1 MMRNL
6 TDFVSDRANAVDA
19 SGIRR
24 VFDLA
29 ARMKNP
35 INFSIGL
42 PDFDVPNPAKQAAC
56 DAIWAGHN
64 KYTPTQ
70 GIEPLR
76 RKLREKL
83 EAEIGSFKDR
93 NWDVLVTGGV
103 AGGLVL
109 SILALVNP
117 GDEVVFLDPYFVM
130 YQQVTK
136 LAGGTPVAV
145 DSYPDFRFD
154 ATAVEK
160 RITPRTK
167 LLMLNSPGNPTGA
180 VLSDAEIA
188 AAVALAKKHDLILI
202 SDEIYDPFLYDARPT
217 SPAKLYD
224 RTILLRGFSK
234 TYGMTGWRL
243 GYAAGPSE
251 LLAELAKLQQYTFT
265 CAPAPFQH
273 AAITA
278 LDISVGDH
286 VAAYRRK
293 RDIVFDTLG
302 KAFNLTRPAG
312 AFYAFC
318 EVPPRLGITASQ
330 FVEKAIEKNI
340 LIIPGSVF
348 SGRDTHFRLSYA
360 VEDGKLRTGCK
371 ILAGSC

>member
-1 MMRNL
+1 MRQL
-6 TDFVSDRANAVDA
+6 ADFVSDRANAVDA

-29 ARMKNP
+29 AKMKDP

-42 PDFDVPNPAKQAAC
+42 PDFDVPDPAKQAAC
-56 DAIWAGHN
+56 DAIRAGHN
-64 KYTPTQ
+64 RYTPTQ

-83 EAEIGSFKDR
+83 EPEIGSFSER
-93 NWDVLVTGGV
+93 GWDVLVTGGV

-117 GDEVVFLDPYFVM
+117 GDEVIFLDPYFVM
-130 YQQVTK
+130 YQQVTR

-154 ATAVEK
+154 AAKVEA

-180 VLSDAEIA
+180 VLSDAEISS
-188 AAVALAKKHDLILI
+188 AVALAKKHDLILI
-202 SDEIYDPFLYDARPT
+202 TDEIYDPFLYDARPA
-217 SPAKLYD
+217 SPAKSYE
-224 RTILLRGFSK
+224 RSILLRGFSK

-243 GYAAGPSE
+243 GYAAGP
-251 LLAELAKLQQYTFT
+251 AEVINQLAKLQQYTFT

-273 AAITA
+273 AAVTA
-278 LDISVGDH
+278 LDISVADH

-293 RDIVFDTLG
+293 RDIVMQTLG
-302 KAFNLTRPAG
+302 QAFNLVKPGG

-318 EVPPRLGITASQ
+318 EVPPRLGLTATQ
-330 FVEKAIEKNI
+330 FVEKAIEKNV
-340 LIIPGSVF
+340 LIIPGNVF

-360 VEDGKLRTGCK
+360 VEDQKLRRGCE
-371 ILAGSC
+371 ILAALAG